1 MRSVVTRRVPSCEW
15 WRGLLC
21 RLAGLVLSL
30 VGGGVLFAAQ
40 VGSPVPAGGALGQAA
55 ETWVR
60 LMLALGE
67 HDANYVDAYYGP
79 PAWREEVKRNQLS
92 LGEIRTLAQA
102 AQTRVAGIDRAKL
115 NVLEQ
120 ARLRY
125 LEGQYGAM
133 IARVDQLG
141 GRAFTFDQESMA
153 LYGAVA
159 PKVSD
164 QEAKA
169 ILARID
175 RLVPGD
181 GTLAERYARYRERF
195 VVPRAKLE
203 PVFAAAVQEARLR
216 TQQHLRLPK
225 EENFRMEFV
234 TNQVWGAYNWYK
246 GGYQS
251 LIQVNLDV
259 PITIDRVLLL
269 MSHEGYPGHH
279 VQNVLLERDLY
290 RKRGWVEFSALALYS
305 QQSLVAEGVAEYGVE
320 LAFPPTERLAF
331 EQKVLYPL
339 AGLDPALA
347 APYHEIRQLME
358 RLGEAGTDAA
368 RRYLDG
374 NMTRPA
380 YTEWLTNVGLLLP
393 ESAAT
398 RVKFAAQNRSYV
410 INYTVGRGLVA
421 GWMDRHAGIDP
432 KRRWREFGRLLASP
446 VAVGDLSR

>member
-1 MRSVVTRRVPSCEW
+1 MRGMTL
-15 WRGLLC
+15 WRSRSNRCFGGSGFRLPGLI
-21 RLAGLVLSL
+21 LSL
-30 VGGGVLFAAQ
+30 IGSCVLLAAPAEAVTKPGEALGGV
-40 VGSPVPAGGALGQAA
+40 A

-79 PAWREEVKRNQLS
+79 PAWREEAKRNHLS
-92 LGEIRTLAQA
+92 LAEIRTQAQA
-102 AQTRVAGIDRAKL
+102 AQTRVAGIDHAKL
-115 NVLEQ
+115 KTLEQ
-120 ARLRY
+120 ARLRC
-125 LEGQYGAM
+125 LQGQLGAL

-141 GRAFTFDQESMA
+141 GQKFSFDEESMA

-164 QEAKA
+164 EEAKA

-175 RLVPGD
+175 RLVPGK
-181 GTLAERYARYRERF
+181 GTLAQRYATYRERF

-203 PVFAAAVQEARLR
+203 PVFAAAVTEARRR
-216 TQQHLRLPK
+216 TKQVLRLPR
-225 EENFRMEFV
+225 EEDFRMEFV

-320 LAFPPTERLAF
+320 LAFPPAERLAF

-347 APYHEIRQLME
+347 APYQEIRQLME

-374 NMTRPA
+374 HLPRPA

-398 RVKFAAQNRSYV
+398 RVKFAEQNRSYV
-410 INYTVGRGLVA
+410 INYTVGQRLVA
-421 GWMDRHAGIDP
+421 GWVEQHAGTDP